1 MISVLCI
8 FISIISM
15 VLSLISIITDNDEL
29 SFVGFYL
36 ALFGFLL
43 ISLYKILGW
52 YLMFEMTEFILIIL
66 YIILLVAILGFLI
79 LALYMVVKMFI
90 GLREERKKWYI

>member
-15 VLSLISIITDNDEL
+15 ILSLISIITDNDEL
-29 SFVGFYL
+29 SLVGLYL

-43 ISLYKILGW
+43 ISLYKILG
-52 YLMFEMTEFILIIL
+52 
-66 YIILLVAILGFLI
+66 
-79 LALYMVVKMFI
+79 
-90 GLREERKKWYI
+90 